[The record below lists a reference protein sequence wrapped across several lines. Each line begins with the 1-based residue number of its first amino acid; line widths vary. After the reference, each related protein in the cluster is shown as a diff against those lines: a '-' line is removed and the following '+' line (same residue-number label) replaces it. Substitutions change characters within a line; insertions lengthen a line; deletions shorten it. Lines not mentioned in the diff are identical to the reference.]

1 MWKAKERPSTKLQNM
16 KSIKQPSNFIQ
27 AVGTLE
33 NNLLRHNRHFR
44 DLFTQQ
50 SQLPQQEKY

>member
-1 MWKAKERPSTKLQNM
+1 M